1 MFLYS
6 IKKNV
11 VEYILVHLQTEILL
25 STEKEQEKYLYPD
38 MRRQI
43 GQIILGITKLK
54 NINIEFFSMFNI
66 LDC

>member
-11 VEYILVHLQTEILL
+11 VEYILVHSQTEILL
-25 STEKEQEKYLYPD
+25 RTEKEQEKHLYPD

-43 GQIILGITKLK
+43 GQIILKIT
-54 NINIEFFSMFNI
+54 N
-66 LDC
+66 

>member
-43 GQIILGITKLK
+43 GQIIVGITKLK
-54 NINIEFFSMFNI
+54 NINIV
-66 LDC
+66 